1 MSQHASKPSDFDE
14 FAKRCLFVAALVGLG
29 VLLWFLWGVLLLI
42 FAAVLL
48 AIAIRSLAVPFAQRT
63 PLGTSAAI
71 VVVLL
76 LVVLVLSGTGIMLG
90 TQLSNQLGELW
101 TRLPEF
107 ADRAEQFIAQTPL
120 GRTLLRLLPDAET
133 IFSGF
138 TAGTALTAATTTLG
152 VFATLLIA
160 IFLGLFFALTPRVYV
175 RGFVALFPAAYRPR
189 VERVLADTAV
199 SLRAWL
205 RAQFVAMIVVGVI
218 TWIGLL
224 LLGVPL
230 ALGLAFLAFLLEF
243 IPVVGPIVAAVPAIL
258 VGLSE
263 SPMLGLW
270 VALLYVAIQ
279 QFEGYVLLP
288 LLQRWAVHLPPALYL
303 IGIVAFGVLF
313 GWIGLLL
320 AAPLMVATTVWV
332 REIYVELILEPTQ
345 KRPAKTG

>member
-1 MSQHASKPSDFDE
+1 LSPRATKPSDFDE
-14 FAKRCLFVAALVGLG
+14 FAKRCLLVAALVGLG

-42 FAAVLL
+42 FAAALL
-48 AIAIRSLAVPFAQRT
+48 AIAIRTLAVPFAKRT
-63 PLGTSAAI
+63 PLGMSAAI
-71 VVVLL
+71 VVVVSLI
-76 LVVLVLSGTGIMLG
+76 VLVLSGTGLMLG
-90 TQLSNQLGELW
+90 TQLSHQLGELW

-107 ADRAEQFIAQTPL
+107 ADGAEKFIAQTPL

-133 IFSGF
+133 MFSGL
-138 TAGTALTAATTTLG
+138 TAGTALTAATATLG
-152 VFATLLIA
+152 VLATVLIV
-160 IFLGLFFALTPRVYV
+160 IFLGLFFALTPRIYV
-175 RGFVALFPAAYRPR
+175 RGFVALFPATYRPR
-189 VERVLADTAV
+189 VERVLADTGV

-205 RAQFVAMIVVGVI
+205 GAQFVAMVVVGAI

-243 IPVVGPIVAAVPAIL
+243 IPVVGPIAAAVPAIL

-263 SPMLGLW
+263 SPMLGVW
-270 VALLYVAIQ
+270 VALLYLAIQ

-313 GWIGLLL
+313 GWIGVLL

-332 REIYVELILEPTQ
+332 REIYMESMLEHSRKVTES
-345 KRPAKTG
+345 